1 MSLIRTLMVVVVV
14 FAPAWLVGAPGVEVI
29 NISLDKNCDHD
40 ADRLKK
46 AKKADRDVVIWSIV
60 SECKVAHQ
68 LTIEPKNMNPFI
80 GCVGDPN
87 TVDIGRPFVIDG
99 ATAGKVKLYAVCTVD
114 WQKMGEHK
122 FKIRFAE
129 QTHETVEP
137 RSHEIALD
145 VVP

>member
-14 FAPAWLVGAPGVEVI
+14 FAPAWLVGGPGVEVI

-40 ADRLKK
+40 ADALKK
-46 AKKADRDVVIWSIV
+46 AKKVDRDVVIWSIV

-80 GCVGDPN
+80 GCVGDPY
-87 TVDIGRPFVIDG
+87 TVNIGTPFNIDA
-99 ATAGKVKLYAVCTVD
+99 ATAGKVRLYAVCTVD
-114 WQKMGEHK
+114 WQKMDRHK
-122 FKIRFAE
+122 FKLSFAE
-129 QTHETVEP
+129 LMREGVQP